1 MIQGDLRY
9 HRIPYISYRC
19 ETALENYIDG
29 SQDVLLDQTAAALK
43 GLRVDGKPVP
53 VLFRP
58 FHEFNLC
65 LHGAANCA
73 NNDNPACF
81 TATTIPAQQTQFI
94 QYWEHLYRRI
104 VLLDGAT
111 NVLFVWCPSAGG
123 GSRITLAQIAG
134 FIPPVQYLSF
144 IGFDV
149 YDRGG
154 QNGLVGELKPPY
166 DAFASFGLRM
176 IWTETAEDSS
186 DCVQSQWTQA
196 RYFTDLAENISQ
208 FPLLAGFGYFESW
221 PQYPNCQS
229 DWILDR
235 SGGEAFIRLA
245 QEKKFQS
252 PTY

>member
-1 MIQGDLRY
+1 
-9 HRIPYISYRC
+9 
-19 ETALENYIDG
+19 
-29 SQDVLLDQTAAALK
+29 
-43 GLRVDGKPVP
+43 
-53 VLFRP
+53 
-58 FHEFNLC
+58 
-65 LHGAANCA
+65 
-73 NNDNPACF
+73 
-81 TATTIPAQQTQFI
+81 
-94 QYWEHLYRRI
+94 
-104 VLLDGAT
+104 
-111 NVLFVWCPSAGG
+111 
-123 GSRITLAQIAG
+123 
-134 FIPPVQYLSF
+134 
-144 IGFDV
+144 
-149 YDRGG
+149 
-154 QNGLVGELKPPY
+154 
-166 DAFASFGLRM
+166 M